1 MTEIVMPPLLVCNLD
16 ESGTNKQSPI
26 VTIGGYIAVA
36 SAWSDFEVTARSIFN
51 AYGLGYLHGVE
62 FQNRKPPFNTWSP
75 IKQRTFVTELFDVV
89 RRTVEFGVTFSVRKD
104 AYLQAKQVHGRHRNE
119 SAYGFAFRG
128 ALEHILH
135 DEVVRLAISDY
146 QARLSFVV
154 ESGCANQDDLRRIF
168 EIHKAHPSLT
178 SFMGGLDF
186 ADKKS
191 TIALQIADF
200 LAYQSRRYVAACEER
215 GGYAPMPDVFAIM
228 TDRIPYR
235 DAVAT
240 GFHPTR
246 PADAA

>member
-104 AYLQAKQVHGRHRNE
+104 AYLQAKQVHGRNRNE

-178 SFMGGLDF
+178 SFMGAGL
-186 ADKKS
+186 
-191 TIALQIADF
+191 
-200 LAYQSRRYVAACEER
+200 C
-215 GGYAPMPDVFAIM
+215 G
-228 TDRIPYR
+228 
-235 DAVAT
+235 
-240 GFHPTR
+240 
-246 PADAA
+246 